1 MPSMHLGR
9 MVWQQGQSQAFPEFR
24 TNRMCMRW
32 EDFDDM
38 VTSIQLPEEVSY
50 INGALGSI
58 RLPYLPYLPL
68 PSLHTYQFFYL
79 FFYFFHF
86 YFFVFL
92 LTTRGNSHLLFLVRN
107 KSCDRRTQACGS
119 K

>member
-1 MPSMHLGR
+1 MCMPSMHLGR

-50 INGALGSI
+50 ING
-58 RLPYLPYLPL
+58 
-68 PSLHTYQFFYL
+68 
-79 FFYFFHF
+79 
-86 YFFVFL
+86 VFL
-92 LTTRGNSHLLFLVRN
+92 FCLFWGVFANHEREFPHLLF
-107 KSCDRRTQACGS
+107 
-119 K
+119 

>member
-50 INGALGSI
+50 IIS
-58 RLPYLPYLPL
+58 
-68 PSLHTYQFFYL
+68 FFFL
-79 FFYFFHF
+79 FFCFFF
-86 YFFVFL
+86 SSFFAYHEREF
-92 LTTRGNSHLLFLVRN
+92 SQLLF
-107 KSCDRRTQACGS
+107 
-119 K
+119 

>member
-50 INGALGSI
+50 INGA
-58 RLPYLPYLPL
+58 
-68 PSLHTYQFFYL
+68 FFFLLIFPL
-79 FFYFFHF
+79 FFSFFAYHEGKF
-86 YFFVFL
+86 PSFFS
-92 LTTRGNSHLLFLVRN
+92 TE
-107 KSCDRRTQACGS
+107 
-119 K
+119 

>member
-50 INGALGSI
+50 YINGA
-58 RLPYLPYLPL
+58 
-68 PSLHTYQFFYL
+68 FFLSFSFLFL
-79 FFYFFHF
+79 FF
-86 YFFVFL
+86 FL
-92 LTTRGNSHLLFLVRN
+92 LFCLPRKGNFPIFFFS
-107 KSCDRRTQACGS
+107 TE
-119 K
+119 

>member
-50 INGALGSI
+50 INGAFGSI
-58 RLPYLPYLPL
+58 RLHVPTLPTLPTA
-68 PSLHTYQFFYL
+68 PFALHVPKMPRFFFAYHERE
-79 FFYFFHF
+79 F
-86 YFFVFL
+86 
-92 LTTRGNSHLLFLVRN
+92 SHLLF
-107 KSCDRRTQACGS
+107 
-119 K
+119 

>member
-50 INGALGSI
+50 INDA
-58 RLPYLPYLPL
+58 
-68 PSLHTYQFFYL
+68 FFFVFPL
-79 FFYFFHF
+79 FFFH
-86 YFFVFL
+86 FL
-92 LTTRGNSHLLFLVRN
+92 LTTKGNFPIFFF
-107 KSCDRRTQACGS
+107 
-119 K
+119 

>member
-50 INGALGSI
+50 ITGALGSI
-58 RLPYLPYLPL
+58 RLPTYLLYCTCR
-68 PSLHTYQFFYL
+68 SLCSTRTENSEVLFANHEREFPIFF
-79 FFYFFHF
+79 FS
-86 YFFVFL
+86 
-92 LTTRGNSHLLFLVRN
+92 TE
-107 KSCDRRTQACGS
+107 
-119 K
+119 

>member
-1 MPSMHLGR
+1 MCMPSMHLGR

-50 INGALGSI
+50 
-58 RLPYLPYLPL
+58 
-68 PSLHTYQFFYL
+68 LH
-79 FFYFFHF
+79 
-86 YFFVFL
+86 
-92 LTTRGNSHLLFLVRN
+92 
-107 KSCDRRTQACGS
+107 K
-119 K
+119 

>member
-50 INGALGSI
+50 INDALGSI
-58 RLPYLPYLPL
+58 RLPTVPTLLYLPL
-68 PSLHTYQFFYL
+68 PLLYTYRKFRDSF
-79 FFYFFHF
+79 
-86 YFFVFL
+86 
-92 LTTRGNSHLLFLVRN
+92 
-107 KSCDRRTQACGS
+107 C
-119 K
+119 

>member
-50 INGALGSI
+50 INGA
-58 RLPYLPYLPL
+58 
-68 PSLHTYQFFYL
+68 FFCFCFL
-79 FFYFFHF
+79 FQFFYFFAYHE
-86 YFFVFL
+86 
-92 LTTRGNSHLLFLVRN
+92 RGISPSSFLVRN

>member
-50 INGALGSI
+50 
-58 RLPYLPYLPL
+58 
-68 PSLHTYQFFYL
+68 LHKWCL
-79 FFYFFHF
+79 FFSFFSL
-86 YFFVFL
+86 FFRFFAYHE
-92 LTTRGNSHLLFLVRN
+92 RGISPSSFF
-107 KSCDRRTQACGS
+107 STE
-119 K
+119 

>member
-50 INGALGSI
+50 INGAFGSI
-58 RLPYLPYLPL
+58 RLPTYLIYFTAPTTPFALHVPKMPRFFFCLPRKGNF
-68 PSLHTYQFFYL
+68 PIFF
-79 FFYFFHF
+79 FS
-86 YFFVFL
+86 
-92 LTTRGNSHLLFLVRN
+92 TE
-107 KSCDRRTQACGS
+107 
-119 K
+119 

>member
-38 VTSIQLPEEVSY
+38 VTSIQLPEEVSS
-50 INGALGSI
+50 INGVFFCLFLGGFC
-58 RLPYLPYLPL
+58 LPRKGIF
-68 PSLHTYQFFYL
+68 PS
-79 FFYFFHF
+79 
-86 YFFVFL
+86 
-92 LTTRGNSHLLFLVRN
+92 SFLVRN
-107 KSCDRRTQACGS
+107 KSCDQRTQACGG

>member
-50 INGALGSI
+50 YINDA
-58 RLPYLPYLPL
+58 
-68 PSLHTYQFFYL
+68 FFFFFFL
-79 FFYFFHF
+79 FLFLLL
-86 YFFVFL
+86 FL
-92 LTTRGNSHLLFLVRN
+92 LTTKGNFPIFFFS
-107 KSCDRRTQACGS
+107 TE
-119 K
+119 

>member
-38 VTSIQLPEEVSY
+38 VTSIQLPEEVS
-50 INGALGSI
+50 SI
-58 RLPYLPYLPL
+58 ISFFFLLFSFL
-68 PSLHTYQFFYL
+68 LH
-79 FFYFFHF
+79 
-86 YFFVFL
+86 FL
-92 LTTRGNSHLLFLVRN
+92 LTTKGEFPIFFFS
-107 KSCDRRTQACGS
+107 TE
-119 K
+119 

>member
-50 INGALGSI
+50 INGA
-58 RLPYLPYLPL
+58 
-68 PSLHTYQFFYL
+68 FFFL
-79 FFYFFHF
+79 FFFIFFL
-86 YFFVFL
+86 FFCL
-92 LTTRGNSHLLFLVRN
+92 PRKGNFPIFFFS
-107 KSCDRRTQACGS
+107 TE
-119 K
+119 

>member
-50 INGALGSI
+50 INGAFGSI
-58 RLPYLPYLPL
+58 RLPTYLLYCTLPTAPFAL
-68 PSLHTYQFFYL
+68 NVPKMPRFL
-79 FFYFFHF
+79 
-86 YFFVFL
+86 L
-92 LTTRGNSHLLFLVRN
+92 LTTKGNFPSSFLVRN
-107 KSCDRRTQACGS
+107 KSCDRRTQASGG

>member
-58 RLPYLPYLPL
+58 RLPTYLLYCTYR
-68 PSLHTYQFFYL
+68 SLRS
-79 FFYFFHF
+79 
-86 YFFVFL
+86 
-92 LTTRGNSHLLFLVRN
+92 TRTENAEISF
-107 KSCDRRTQACGS
+107 C
-119 K
+119 

>member
-50 INGALGSI
+50 YING
-58 RLPYLPYLPL
+58 
-68 PSLHTYQFFYL
+68 
-79 FFYFFHF
+79 
-86 YFFVFL
+86 VFL
-92 LTTRGNSHLLFLVRN
+92 FCLFLGRFCLPRGEFSHLLF
-107 KSCDRRTQACGS
+107 
-119 K
+119 

>member
-50 INGALGSI
+50 INGAFGSI
-58 RLPYLPYLPL
+58 RLPTYLPTLLYLTYRSL
-68 PSLHTYQFFYL
+68 CSTRTENAEISFANHEGNFPSSFFS
-79 FFYFFHF
+79 
-86 YFFVFL
+86 
-92 LTTRGNSHLLFLVRN
+92 TE
-107 KSCDRRTQACGS
+107 
-119 K
+119 

>member
-38 VTSIQLPEEVSY
+38 VTSIQLPEEVS
-50 INGALGSI
+50 
-58 RLPYLPYLPL
+58 
-68 PSLHTYQFFYL
+68 
-79 FFYFFHF
+79 
-86 YFFVFL
+86 
-92 LTTRGNSHLLFLVRN
+92 
-107 KSCDRRTQACGS
+107 
-119 K
+119 

>member
-50 INGALGSI
+50 INVA
-58 RLPYLPYLPL
+58 
-68 PSLHTYQFFYL
+68 FFFFL
-79 FFYFFHF
+79 FFCFFLL
-86 YFFVFL
+86 FL
-92 LTTRGNSHLLFLVRN
+92 LTTKGEFSHLLFLVRN
-107 KSCDRRTQACGS
+107 KSCDRRTQASGG

>member
-50 INGALGSI
+50 II
-58 RLPYLPYLPL
+58 
-68 PSLHTYQFFYL
+68 FF
-79 FFYFFHF
+79 FFFSFFF
-86 YFFVFL
+86 FFFVFL
-92 LTTRGNSHLLFLVRN
+92 LTTKGNFPSSFLVRN
-107 KSCDRRTQACGS
+107 KSCDQRTQACGS

>member
-50 INGALGSI
+50 INGV
-58 RLPYLPYLPL
+58 
-68 PSLHTYQFFYL
+68 
-79 FFYFFHF
+79 FFYFFF
-86 YFFVFL
+86 IFSIFFAYHEREFP
-92 LTTRGNSHLLFLVRN
+92 HLLF
-107 KSCDRRTQACGS
+107 
-119 K
+119 

>member
-1 MPSMHLGR
+1 MCMPSMHLGR

-50 INGALGSI
+50 INGA
-58 RLPYLPYLPL
+58 
-68 PSLHTYQFFYL
+68 FFCLCL
-79 FFYFFHF
+79 FLFLFHIFFAYHEREF
-86 YFFVFL
+86 P
-92 LTTRGNSHLLFLVRN
+92 HLLF
-107 KSCDRRTQACGS
+107 
-119 K
+119 

>member
-50 INGALGSI
+50 II
-58 RLPYLPYLPL
+58 
-68 PSLHTYQFFYL
+68 FFIS
-79 FFYFFHF
+79 FFSFFF
-86 YFFVFL
+86 IFFFLFL
-92 LTTRGNSHLLFLVRN
+92 LTTKGNFPIFFFS
-107 KSCDRRTQACGS
+107 TE
-119 K
+119 

>member
-50 INGALGSI
+50 II
-58 RLPYLPYLPL
+58 V
-68 PSLHTYQFFYL
+68 FFL
-79 FFYFFHF
+79 FFLFLFF
-86 YFFVFL
+86 FFFFFFIYFL
-92 LTTRGNSHLLFLVRN
+92 LTTKGNFPIFFFS
-107 KSCDRRTQACGS
+107 TE
-119 K
+119 

>member
-50 INGALGSI
+50 INGA
-58 RLPYLPYLPL
+58 
-68 PSLHTYQFFYL
+68 
-79 FFYFFHF
+79 FFYFFF
-86 YFFVFL
+86 IFSLFFANHEREF
-92 LTTRGNSHLLFLVRN
+92 SHLLFLVRN
-107 KSCDRRTQACGS
+107 KSCDRRTQASGG

>member
-50 INGALGSI
+50 II
-58 RLPYLPYLPL
+58 
-68 PSLHTYQFFYL
+68 FFIS
-79 FFYFFHF
+79 FFSFFF
-86 YFFVFL
+86 IFFF
-92 LTTRGNSHLLFLVRN
+92 FF
-107 KSCDRRTQACGS
+107 C
-119 K
+119 

>member
-50 INGALGSI
+50 YINDA
-58 RLPYLPYLPL
+58 
-68 PSLHTYQFFYL
+68 FFFS
-79 FFYFFHF
+79 FFFI
-86 YFFVFL
+86 FL
-92 LTTRGNSHLLFLVRN
+92 LTTRGISPSSFLVRN
-107 KSCDRRTQACGS
+107 KSCDRRTQACGG

>member
-50 INGALGSI
+50 INGA
-58 RLPYLPYLPL
+58 
-68 PSLHTYQFFYL
+68 FFFSSFSFFFL
-79 FFYFFHF
+79 FLLL
-86 YFFVFL
+86 FL
-92 LTTRGNSHLLFLVRN
+92 LTTRGISPSSFF
-107 KSCDRRTQACGS
+107 STE
-119 K
+119 

>member
-50 INGALGSI
+50 IIS
-58 RLPYLPYLPL
+58 
-68 PSLHTYQFFYL
+68 FFFL
-79 FFYFFHF
+79 FFLFFFLH
-86 YFFVFL
+86 FL
-92 LTTRGNSHLLFLVRN
+92 LTTKGEFPIFFFS
-107 KSCDRRTQACGS
+107 TE
-119 K
+119 

>member
-50 INGALGSI
+50 INL
-58 RLPYLPYLPL
+58 
-68 PSLHTYQFFYL
+68 L
-79 FFYFFHF
+79 FFYSFFSFFSFF
-86 YFFVFL
+86 YIYFL
-92 LTTRGNSHLLFLVRN
+92 LTTKGEFPQLLF
-107 KSCDRRTQACGS
+107 
-119 K
+119 

>member
-50 INGALGSI
+50 INDAFFFFFFFFFANHEGNF
-58 RLPYLPYLPL
+58 
-68 PSLHTYQFFYL
+68 PS
-79 FFYFFHF
+79 
-86 YFFVFL
+86 
-92 LTTRGNSHLLFLVRN
+92 SFLVRN
-107 KSCDRRTQACGS
+107 KSCDQRTQACGGKREIYS
-119 K
+119 TRRLRND

>member
-50 INGALGSI
+50 INDALGSI
-58 RLPYLPYLPL
+58 RLPTVPTLLYLPL
-68 PSLHTYQFFYL
+68 PLLYTYRKSRDFF
-79 FFYFFHF
+79 
-86 YFFVFL
+86 
-92 LTTRGNSHLLFLVRN
+92 
-107 KSCDRRTQACGS
+107 C
-119 K
+119 

>member
-50 INGALGSI
+50 YINRA
-58 RLPYLPYLPL
+58 
-68 PSLHTYQFFYL
+68 FFCLFLFLFLSSFL
-79 FFYFFHF
+79 FF
-86 YFFVFL
+86 
-92 LTTRGNSHLLFLVRN
+92 
-107 KSCDRRTQACGS
+107 C
-119 K
+119 

>member
-50 INGALGSI
+50 YINGA
-58 RLPYLPYLPL
+58 
-68 PSLHTYQFFYL
+68 FFFFSFCLFL
-79 FFYFFHF
+79 FFCLPRKGIFP
-86 YFFVFL
+86 
-92 LTTRGNSHLLFLVRN
+92 SSFLVRN
-107 KSCDRRTQACGS
+107 KSCDQRTQACGS

>member
-38 VTSIQLPEEVSY
+38 VTSIQLPEEVSH
-50 INGALGSI
+50 IIS
-58 RLPYLPYLPL
+58 
-68 PSLHTYQFFYL
+68 FFFFSSFFL
-79 FFYFFHF
+79 FSFH
-86 YFFVFL
+86 FL
-92 LTTRGNSHLLFLVRN
+92 LTTKGNFPN
-107 KSCDRRTQACGS
+107 FFF
-119 K
+119 

>member
-50 INGALGSI
+50 INGA
-58 RLPYLPYLPL
+58 
-68 PSLHTYQFFYL
+68 FFS
-79 FFYFFHF
+79 FSFI
-86 YFFVFL
+86 FL
-92 LTTRGNSHLLFLVRN
+92 LTTRGISPSSFLVRN
-107 KSCDRRTQACGS
+107 KSCDRRTQASGG